1 MDRFW
6 VVKGPNQM
14 KTSKYTSSDNN
25 VLIRSG
31 EAPAIGWSRNVLH
44 SGFNILPRSVFWSAN
59 FNGRSDNLDVIR
71 LMNDSENPYL
81 PPSTGSSPSG
91 VGAEPDIAHILFV
104 PFSVAMISFIV
115 GVPIFVCLTMSWIF
129 ASASKVFH
137 FNFFV
142 LPEYNPLV
150 AFAITVTILLLFAVI
165 RIAGYNSSDQLWNG

>member
-1 MDRFW
+1 M
-6 VVKGPNQM
+6 
-14 KTSKYTSSDNN
+14 
-25 VLIRSG
+25 LIRSG
-31 EAPAIGWSRNVLH
+31 EALGVGWSRIMLY
-44 SGFNILPRSVFWSAN
+44 SGFNTLHRSVFWSADL
-59 FNGRSDNLDVIR
+59 NGRSDNTAVIR

-81 PPSTGSSPSG
+81 LPSTGSSPSG
-91 VGAEPDIAHILFV
+91 VGADIAHILFV

-142 LPEYNPLV
+142 LSEYNPLV

>member
-1 MDRFW
+1 
-6 VVKGPNQM
+6 
-14 KTSKYTSSDNN
+14 
-25 VLIRSG
+25 
-31 EAPAIGWSRNVLH
+31 
-44 SGFNILPRSVFWSAN
+44 
-59 FNGRSDNLDVIR
+59 
-71 LMNDSENPYL
+71 MNDSENPYL